1 MLGENTMT
9 CTPFTDCKLGYYFN
23 GTDCINQL
31 YFENLLDWKMDLM
44 IIGIV
49 LIMMF
54 VLLYLI
60 PRTHGSVECS

>member
-1 MLGENTMT
+1 MN
-9 CTPFTDCKLGYYFN
+9 
-23 GTDCINQL
+23 NQL

-49 LIMMF
+49 LIILF

-60 PRTHGSVECS
+60 PRTHGAVEPQ